1 MDGESLYRRYLS
13 GDKAAF
19 DGIVD
24 LYRENLIFFIAR
36 YTGDLDAA
44 EDLSQDAF
52 LELLLHPRRYD
63 FRVTLKTYLFAIA
76 RNKALNYIKK
86 QKRMVPLDDA
96 VIERVQECR
105 SFEQEMLEKCEK
117 QTLYRALSGLPA
129 DYGTVIHL
137 LYFEELSYEE
147 AGAVMKK
154 SRKQIENLAMRA
166 RHSLHTIMEKEESAG

>member
-63 FRVTLKTYLFAIA
+63 FRVTLKTYLFTIA
-76 RNKALNYIKK
+76 RNKAINYIKK
-86 QKRMVPLDDA
+86 QKRVMPLDDEA
-96 VIERVQECR
+96 ID
-105 SFEQEMLEKCEK
+105 
-117 QTLYRALSGLPA
+117 RA
-129 DYGTVIHL
+129 
-137 LYFEELSYEE
+137 
-147 AGAVMKK
+147 
-154 SRKQIENLAMRA
+154 Q
-166 RHSLHTIMEKEESAG
+166 